1 MIRELHWRLITGPQ
15 GALVRQIGVADSR
28 LALVTR
34 AIRWIQ
40 GNIDQPLRAEALA
53 AHAGLSVSTLN
64 RHFRAVTS
72 LSPLQ
77 YQKTLRLQQ
86 ARLALLSGPGDIAGV
101 GHAVGYD
108 SPSQFSR
115 EYRRMF
121 GVPPSADAARRE
133 PVPLG
138 AAF

>member
-1 MIRELHWRLITGPQ
+1 MST
-15 GALVRQIGVADSR
+15 
-28 LALVTR
+28 

-40 GNIDQPLRAEALA
+40 QHFNQPLRAEDLA
-53 AHAGLSVSTLN
+53 AHVGLSVATLN

-86 ARLALLSGPGDIAGV
+86 ARLSLLATPAEVARV
-101 GHAVGYD
+101 GHAVGYG
-108 SPSQFSR
+108 SLSQFSR

-121 GVPPSADAARRE
+121 GAPPTVDAARLQSE
-133 PVPLG
+133 VTTT
-138 AAF
+138 A